1 MNRVARRSVPTLPRA
16 AESGVP
22 ACRGEPVAFPVDLT
36 RVSRRILAGTGMKEG
51 AVDAVS

>member
-1 MNRVARRSVPTLPRA
+1 MKRVARRSVPTLPCA
-16 AESGVP
+16 AEFGFP
-22 ACRGEPVAFPVDLT
+22 ACRGESVAFPVDLA